1 MHILYSTP
9 YMQGEACVISFV
21 PQQNI
26 QLLWPVFDLPYKY
39 NICAH
44 NQQVVM

>member
-1 MHILYSTP
+1 MRKNIQFKTINNLCCVMHILYSTP

-26 QLLWPVFDLPYKY
+26 QLL
-39 NICAH
+39 
-44 NQQVVM
+44 